1 MQVKLFYEA
10 PYPSVLRYLIYSV
23 VFYIIQLFACKV
35 FSVMAAIEAWCGGG
49 GWAGTGGVD
58 FGYEER
64 ERGLER

>member
-1 MQVKLFYEA
+1 M
-10 PYPSVLRYLIYSV
+10 

-35 FSVMAAIEAWCGGG
+35 FSVMAAMEAWHEGGG
-49 GWAGTGGVD
+49 RAGTGGVD